1 MIQGEKTFCDPFTP
15 STYYLLQ
22 TDDPIAVIQKLQDFP
37 QRENMY
43 IENAYKKN
51 QNEVKL
57 EDTGMVVDLTTMKI
71 YPKNQ
76 QTQQENVVRKEK
88 FKGQSTILDAIAM
101 IDILQIDCKS
111 INKFFC
117 NSIA

>member
-1 MIQGEKTFCDPFTP
+1 MLSCYDAERIIVDGHFHF
-15 STYYLLQ
+15 SIYFYLLQ
-22 TDDPIAVIQKLQDFP
+22 SDDPMVVIQKLQDFP

-43 IENAYKKN
+43 IENAYKKS
-51 QNEVKL
+51 QNEVML

-76 QTQQENVVRKEK
+76 PTKQENVVRKEK

-101 IDILQIDCKS
+101 VDILQ
-111 INKFFC
+111 NGL
-117 NSIA
+117 